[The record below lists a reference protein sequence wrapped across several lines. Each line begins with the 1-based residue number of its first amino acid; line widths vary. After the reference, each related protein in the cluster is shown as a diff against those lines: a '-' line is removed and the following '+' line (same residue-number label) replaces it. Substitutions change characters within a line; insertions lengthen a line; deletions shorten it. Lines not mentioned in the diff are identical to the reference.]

1 VSTKSAEVTPF
12 TGGQPQSLSVLSGFL
27 ILGILLG
34 LLGPLLVAWQY
45 HINVEPETI
54 GYHFLAL
61 NAGYLAASAIARRKT
76 AAVRPRRMAA
86 LSCGAAVLGLAGLS
100 FLAPPAWTGWRI
112 LLLAVVGAAAGG
124 LATALFYL
132 SESFF
137 AKAPAAAANIGG
149 LFFGCGC
156 LIAAIMTGSAYFAG
170 SVQLETSAL
179 ALLPL
184 VFFFIYLRGEKPWEL
199 LQMQQRQERRRNT
212 EAARDTTKDLRS
224 IAAVLFSLLL
234 FFQFGNEWSL
244 AGWLPL
250 FLIRRLG
257 TNPAWAIGGLT
268 IYFAALMLGRLAAR
282 VLLARVSHHRM
293 LIASITLAMAGY
305 LILSFTATLPAA
317 LVAVVLIGAGFA
329 PIYPL
334 IAEQLD
340 DRFSYHPGFYS
351 GAIASAIMGAT
362 AAPWLLGYVDEYLG
376 MQAVMLIPALGSCAV
391 LVLALLI
398 MFEARL
404 MGGKQRNGNQSPLI
418 ASDRM

>member
-1 VSTKSAEVTPF
+1 MQY
-12 TGGQPQSLSVLSGFL
+12 TGGRAQSLSVLSGFW

-34 LLGPLLVAWQY
+34 LLGPLLIAWQY
-45 HINVEPETI
+45 HIDVEPQII

-61 NAGYLAASAIARRKT
+61 NAGYLTASAIARRNT
-76 AAVRPRRMAA
+76 AHVRARRMAA
-86 LSCGAAVLGLAGLS
+86 LSCAAAVAGLVGLS

-112 LLLAVVGAAAGG
+112 ALLALIGAAAGG

-137 AKAPAAAANIGG
+137 VKTPAVAANIGG

-156 LIAAIMTGSAYFAG
+156 LTATIMTEATYFAG
-170 SVQLETSAL
+170 SVQLETAAL

-184 VFFFIYLRGEKPWEL
+184 FFFFIYLRGDKPWEL
-199 LQMQQRQERRRNT
+199 LQMQQREEVRRKSEGT
-212 EAARDTTKDLRS
+212 RDTLKDLRS
-224 IAAVLFSLLL
+224 IATVLFSLLL

-250 FLIRRLG
+250 YLVHRLG
-257 TNPAWAIGGLT
+257 TNPAWAVGGLT
-268 IYFAALMLGRLAAR
+268 LYFMALMVGRLVAR
-282 VLLARVSHHRM
+282 SLLPRVNHRR
-293 LIASITLAMAGY
+293 LLLSSVTLAMAGY
-305 LILSFTATLPAA
+305 LILSFAATFPVA
-317 LVAVVLIGAGFA
+317 LAAVVLIGAGFA

-351 GAIASAIMGAT
+351 GAIAIAVSGAT
-362 AAPWLLGYVDEYLG
+362 SVPWLLGYVDEYLG
-376 MQAVMLIPALGSCAV
+376 MQAVMLIPALGSCMV
-391 LVLALLI
+391 LLLASLM
-398 MFEARL
+398 MFEAHL
-404 MGGKQRNGNQSPLI
+404 MGGKDHKENQGPLI